1 MEGGQ
6 HADDYLDIFRKEVG
20 SIPRP
25 NSYPDSFR
33 ENIQLLRS
41 TLMEKQRNVA
51 RKDAAGP
58 RSVIY
63 NSMNAVLLGVVMFL
77 LLVDSVAA
85 TSRSLPGYDINSRA
99 EVVSGL
105 GSFTSHQTMIK
116 RNLLQDGGFEDPP
129 PGGGP
134 PESGDVPPPS
144 S

>member
-1 MEGGQ
+1 
-6 HADDYLDIFRKEVG
+6 
-20 SIPRP
+20 
-25 NSYPDSFR
+25 
-33 ENIQLLRS
+33 
-41 TLMEKQRNVA
+41 MEKQRNVA

-116 RNLLQDGGFEDPP
+116 RDLLQDGDFDLPQT
-129 PGGGP
+129 GGGG
-134 PESGDVPPPS
+134 SQTYGTPPPS
-144 S
+144 